1 MSEVTEARLPPPL
14 LVTSM
19 RPEFPRATWTAFDRY
34 ARYGALARSIR
45 SALGAGKWNVL
56 DVGDSSG
63 YLEEF
68 DDGLRSICLD
78 LSMSDDPLP
87 GAVRVMGDG
96 GALPFPDRSFEAV
109 ISSDALEHVPPD
121 RREAFLEE
129 LCRVARKVVAVAAP
143 FDTNGVR
150 GAEDLVRRY
159 ALLTLGREQDQ
170 LEEHLANGLPDCDAT
185 AAVLRRAGL
194 DVVVNGNGNLFDWL
208 LLMLHKFQLEARP
221 ALAALMSGDDVFF
234 NLALASRNDRP
245 PFYRHVIVG
254 SRGAVAARPA
264 AAAREENG
272 LADPTALF
280 AGLIAATNTEV
291 ARQDVHGMVGQL
303 ELEVIGRLEPRLAA
317 LETFLSPLGDWL
329 HASNRTAMEH
339 AQTAHRETMEQ
350 LATIR
355 MHVGAQ
361 YDQIGRDTIDLQ
373 SRVSDVEERIA
384 QLDGRMA
391 LVDARMQQ
399 VLQAVLSSPSR
410 RVLRSARQRAERFL
424 RR

>member
-1 MSEVTEARLPPPL
+1 MV
-14 LVTSM
+14 

-34 ARYGALARSIR
+34 ARYGALARSVR
-45 SALGAGKWNVL
+45 SVLGGGEWKVL

-63 YLEEF
+63 YLGEF
-68 DDGLRSICLD
+68 DAGLRAICLD
-78 LSMSDDPLP
+78 VSMGADPLP
-87 GAVRVMGDG
+87 GAVRVTGDG
-96 GALPFPDRSFEAV
+96 AALPFPDRSFDAV
-109 ISSDALEHVPPD
+109 VSSDALEHVPPD

-129 LCRVARKVVAVAAP
+129 LCRVARTVVAVAAP
-143 FDTNGVR
+143 FDTAGVR

-170 LEEHLANGLPDCDAT
+170 LEEHLANGLPDRGAA

-194 DVVVNGNGNLFDWL
+194 DVAVEGNGNLFDWL

-234 NLALASRNDRP
+234 NLALAGRNDRP
-245 PFYRHVIVG
+245 PFYRHVIIG
-254 SRGAVAARPA
+254 TRGAVPLRSPA
-264 AAAREENG
+264 PSHEENG
-272 LADPTALF
+272 LADTAALF

-291 ARQDVHGMVGQL
+291 SRQDVHGMVGRL

-317 LETFLSPLGDWL
+317 LEAFLSPMGDWL
-329 HASNRTAMEH
+329 HAANRNAMEH
-339 AQTAHRETMEQ
+339 AQIAHREAMEQ
-350 LATIR
+350 LVTIR

-373 SRVSDVEERIA
+373 SRVSDVEERIT

-391 LVDARMQQ
+391 LVDARLQQ
-399 VLQAVLSSPSR
+399 LLQAVLTAPSR
-410 RVLRSARQRAERFL
+410 RVLRSVRRRARWLLKR
-424 RR
+424 